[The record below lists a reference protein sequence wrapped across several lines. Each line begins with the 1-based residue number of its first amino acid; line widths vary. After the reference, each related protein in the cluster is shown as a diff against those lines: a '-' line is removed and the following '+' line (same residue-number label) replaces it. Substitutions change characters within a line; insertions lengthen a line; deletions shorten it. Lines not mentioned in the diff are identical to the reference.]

1 VRGFAAAG
9 ASEAGAEDGCPAS
22 GVAESCAGPSVDVS
36 LGTITGFCFDLDVPS
51 PPVGR
56 RPSIMGREMT
66 DFAEPLREEDVDPDP
81 VAQFH
86 VWFAAAADA
95 GLRMPEA
102 AAVATA
108 ATDGAPSVRM
118 VLVKQA
124 DESGFVFYTNYE
136 SRKARELAVNPAA
149 ALLFYW
155 DPLGRQ
161 VRIEGGIE
169 RTTARESEAYIRSR
183 PRGSQLSAL
192 SSPQSRPIENRGV
205 LEARVAEL
213 ADRYADAELPL
224 PEAWGGFR
232 LTPQTFEFWQNRNDR
247 LHDRLVYRRRPE
259 GGWGIERLA
268 P

>member
-1 VRGFAAAG
+1 
-9 ASEAGAEDGCPAS
+9 
-22 GVAESCAGPSVDVS
+22 
-36 LGTITGFCFDLDVPS
+36 
-51 PPVGR
+51 
-56 RPSIMGREMT
+56 MT

-86 VWFAAAADA
+86 VWFAAAAEA
-95 GLRMPEA
+95 GVRMPEA

-108 ATDGAPSVRM
+108 ADDGAPSVRM

-124 DESGFVFYTNYE
+124 DENGFVFYTNYE

-161 VRIEGGIE
+161 VRIEGGVE
-169 RTTARESEAYIRSR
+169 RTTAEESAAYVRSR
-183 PRGSQLSAL
+183 ARGSQLSAL
-192 SSPQSRPIENRGV
+192 SSPQSRPIESRAV

-213 ADRYADAELPL
+213 ADRYADADLPT
-224 PEAWGGFR
+224 PETWGGFR

-247 LHDRLVYRRRPE
+247 LHDRLFYRHHAD
-259 GGWGIERLA
+259 GGWAIERLA

>member
-1 VRGFAAAG
+1 M
-9 ASEAGAEDGCPAS
+9 S
-22 GVAESCAGPSVDVS
+22 
-36 LGTITGFCFDLDVPS
+36 
-51 PPVGR
+51 
-56 RPSIMGREMT
+56 

-81 VAQFH
+81 VAQFQ

-95 GLRMPEA
+95 GVRMPDA

-108 ATDGAPSVRM
+108 ANDGTPSVRM

-124 DESGFVFYTNYE
+124 DENGFVFYTNYE
-136 SRKARELAVNPAA
+136 SRKAHELAVNPAA

-161 VRIEGGIE
+161 VRIEGGVE
-169 RTTARESEAYIRSR
+169 RVSARESEAYVRSR

-192 SSPQSRPIENRGV
+192 SSPQSRLIESREV

-213 ADRYADAELPL
+213 ADRYAGAELPL
-224 PEAWGGFR
+224 PESWGGFR
-232 LTPQTFEFWQNRNDR
+232 LTPQTFEFWQNRHDR
-247 LHDRLVYRRRPE
+247 LHDRLVYRHRPE
-259 GGWGIERLA
+259 GGWAIERLA

>member
-1 VRGFAAAG
+1 
-9 ASEAGAEDGCPAS
+9 
-22 GVAESCAGPSVDVS
+22 
-36 LGTITGFCFDLDVPS
+36 
-51 PPVGR
+51 
-56 RPSIMGREMT
+56 MT
-66 DFAEPLREEDVDPDP
+66 DFAEPLREEDVDRDP

-86 VWFAAAADA
+86 VWFAAAAEA
-95 GLRMPEA
+95 GVRMPEA

-108 ATDGAPSVRM
+108 DNNGAPSVRM

-124 DESGFVFYTNYE
+124 DADGFVFYTNYE
-136 SRKARELAVNPAA
+136 SRKARELAVNSAA

-161 VRIEGGIE
+161 VRIEGE
-169 RTTARESEAYIRSR
+169 VQRTTAQESEAYIRSR
-183 PRGSQLSAL
+183 ARGSQLSAL
-192 SSPQSRPIENRGV
+192 SSPQSRPIESRAL

-232 LTPQTFEFWQNRNDR
+232 LTPHTFEFWQNRNDR
-247 LHDRLVYRRRPE
+247 LHDRLLYRRRPK
-259 GGWGIERLA
+259 GGWAMERLA

>member
-1 VRGFAAAG
+1 
-9 ASEAGAEDGCPAS
+9 
-22 GVAESCAGPSVDVS
+22 
-36 LGTITGFCFDLDVPS
+36 
-51 PPVGR
+51 
-56 RPSIMGREMT
+56 MT
-66 DFAEPLREEDVDPDP
+66 DFAQPLREQDADPDP

-86 VWFAAAADA
+86 VWFAAAAEA

-108 ATDGAPSVRM
+108 ADDGAPSVRM

-124 DESGFVFYTNYE
+124 DERGFVFYTNYD
-136 SRKARELAVNPAA
+136 SRKARELTVNPAA

-161 VRIEGGIE
+161 VRIEGTVE
-169 RTTARESEAYIRSR
+169 RTTAEETAAYVRSR

-192 SSPQSRPIENRGV
+192 SSPQSRPIESRAF

-224 PEAWGGFR
+224 PETWGGFR
-232 LTPQTFEFWQNRNDR
+232 LTPRTFEFWQNRDDR
-247 LHDRLVYRRRPE
+247 LHDRLLYRRRTE
-259 GGWGIERLA
+259 GGWAIERLA

>member
-1 VRGFAAAG
+1 
-9 ASEAGAEDGCPAS
+9 
-22 GVAESCAGPSVDVS
+22 
-36 LGTITGFCFDLDVPS
+36 
-51 PPVGR
+51 
-56 RPSIMGREMT
+56 MGRHMT

-95 GLRMPEA
+95 AVRMPEA

-108 ATDGAPSVRM
+108 ANDGAPSVRM

-124 DESGFVFYTNYE
+124 DENGFVFYTNYE

-161 VRIEGGIE
+161 VRIEGAVE
-169 RTTARESEAYIRSR
+169 RVTKEESEAYIRSR

-192 SSPQSRPIENRGV
+192 ASPQSRPVESRAV
-205 LEARVAEL
+205 LEERVAAL
-213 ADRYADAELPL
+213 TDRYSGADLPM

-232 LTPQTFEFWQNRNDR
+232 LSPQTFEFWQNRNDR
-247 LHDRLVYRRRPE
+247 LHDRLLYRRRLE
-259 GGWGIERLA
+259 GGWAMERLA

>member
-1 VRGFAAAG
+1 
-9 ASEAGAEDGCPAS
+9 
-22 GVAESCAGPSVDVS
+22 
-36 LGTITGFCFDLDVPS
+36 
-51 PPVGR
+51 
-56 RPSIMGREMT
+56 MT
-66 DFAEPLREEDVDPDP
+66 DFAQPLREEDADPDP

-86 VWFAAAADA
+86 VWFAAATEA

-108 ATDGAPSVRM
+108 SNDGAPSVRM

-124 DESGFVFYTNYE
+124 DERGFVFYTNYE

-161 VRIEGGIE
+161 VRIEGAVE
-169 RTTARESEAYIRSR
+169 RISAEESAAYIRSR
-183 PRGSQLSAL
+183 ARGSQLSAL
-192 SSPQSRPIENRGV
+192 SSPQSQPIESRAA

-213 ADRYADAELPL
+213 TDRYADAELPL
-224 PEAWGGFR
+224 HEAWGGFR
-232 LTPQTFEFWQNRNDR
+232 LTPRTFEFWQNRDDR
-247 LHDRLVYRRRPE
+247 LHDRLLYRRRPK
-259 GGWGIERLA
+259 GGWAIERLA

>member
-1 VRGFAAAG
+1 
-9 ASEAGAEDGCPAS
+9 
-22 GVAESCAGPSVDVS
+22 
-36 LGTITGFCFDLDVPS
+36 
-51 PPVGR
+51 
-56 RPSIMGREMT
+56 MGRDMT

-81 VAQFH
+81 VAQFQ

-95 GLRMPEA
+95 GVRMPEA

-108 ATDGAPSVRM
+108 ANDGTPSVRM

-124 DESGFVFYTNYE
+124 DENGFVFYTNYE

-161 VRIEGGIE
+161 VRIDGGVQ
-169 RTTARESEAYIRSR
+169 RVSAQESEAYIRSR

-192 SSPQSRPIENRGV
+192 SSPQSRPIESREV

-213 ADRYADAELPL
+213 ADRYADTELPL
-224 PEAWGGFR
+224 PGTWGGFR
-232 LTPQTFEFWQNRNDR
+232 LTPQTFEFWQNRHDR
-247 LHDRLVYRRRPE
+247 LHDRLLYRHRPE
-259 GGWGIERLA
+259 GGWAIERLA

>member
-1 VRGFAAAG
+1 
-9 ASEAGAEDGCPAS
+9 
-22 GVAESCAGPSVDVS
+22 
-36 LGTITGFCFDLDVPS
+36 
-51 PPVGR
+51 
-56 RPSIMGREMT
+56 MT
-66 DFAEPLREEDVDPDP
+66 DYAEPLRERDVDPDP

-108 ATDGAPSVRM
+108 ANDGAPSVRM

-124 DESGFVFYTNYE
+124 DHDGFVFYTNYE

-161 VRIEGGIE
+161 VRIEGGVE
-169 RTTARESEAYIRSR
+169 RTGSEESATYIRSR
-183 PRGSQLSAL
+183 ARGSQLSAL
-192 SSPQSRPIENRGV
+192 SSPQSRPIESRGAI
-205 LEARVAEL
+205 EARVAEL
-213 ADRYADAELPL
+213 SDRYADAELPL

-232 LTPQTFEFWQNRNDR
+232 LTPVTFEFWQNRNDR
-247 LHDRLVYRRRPE
+247 LHDRLLYRRRPE
-259 GGWGIERLA
+259 GGWAIQRLA

>member
-1 VRGFAAAG
+1 
-9 ASEAGAEDGCPAS
+9 
-22 GVAESCAGPSVDVS
+22 
-36 LGTITGFCFDLDVPS
+36 
-51 PPVGR
+51 
-56 RPSIMGREMT
+56 MGRHMT

-86 VWFAAAADA
+86 VWFAAAGDA

-108 ATDGAPSVRM
+108 ANDGAPSVRM
-118 VLVKQA
+118 VLVKQV
-124 DESGFVFYTNYE
+124 DEDGFVFYTNYE
-136 SRKARELAVNPAA
+136 SRKSRELAVNPAA

-161 VRIEGGIE
+161 VRIEGGVE
-169 RTTARESEAYIRSR
+169 RVTREESEAYIRSR

-192 SSPQSRPIENRGV
+192 SSPQSRPIESRAV
-205 LEARVAEL
+205 LEERVAEL
-213 ADRYADAELPL
+213 TDRYADADLPM

-247 LHDRLVYRRRPE
+247 LHDRLLYRRRLE
-259 GGWGIERLA
+259 GGWAIERLA

>member
-1 VRGFAAAG
+1 
-9 ASEAGAEDGCPAS
+9 
-22 GVAESCAGPSVDVS
+22 
-36 LGTITGFCFDLDVPS
+36 
-51 PPVGR
+51 
-56 RPSIMGREMT
+56 MT
-66 DFAEPLREEDVDPDP
+66 DFAEPLREEDVNPDP

-86 VWFAAAADA
+86 LWFADAAEA
-95 GLRMPEA
+95 GVRMPDA

-108 ATDGAPSVRM
+108 SNDGAPSVRM
-118 VLVKQA
+118 VLVKRA
-124 DESGFVFYTNYE
+124 EEDGFVFYTNYG
-136 SRKARELAVNPAA
+136 SRKARELAVNPSG

-161 VRIEGGIE
+161 VRIEGAVE
-169 RTTARESEAYIRSR
+169 RTTAQESQAYIRSR
-183 PRGSQLSAL
+183 ARGSQLSAL
-192 SSPQSRPIENRGV
+192 SSPQSRPIESRAV

-213 ADRYADAELPL
+213 ADEYAGAELPL

-259 GGWGIERLA
+259 GGWAIERLA